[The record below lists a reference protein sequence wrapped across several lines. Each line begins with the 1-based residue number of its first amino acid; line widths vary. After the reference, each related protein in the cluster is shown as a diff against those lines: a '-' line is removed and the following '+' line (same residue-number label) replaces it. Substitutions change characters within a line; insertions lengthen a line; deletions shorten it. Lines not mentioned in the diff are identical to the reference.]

1 MAKPLGF
8 ILDQG
13 SSPID
18 GSPYVAILTLKSSNR
33 KTGNMAQVWI
43 LRSDLN
49 PVEAIATGDDY
60 SICGNCPHR
69 KGENSYVDGVLNY
82 TDKGSRSCYVNVGQ
96 APLSVWRA
104 FKAGKYETDLTVE
117 QGKKYLSKIKIR
129 WGAYGDPAIINP
141 IIFNAVNGAAAG
153 HTAYTH
159 QWREDWAQW
168 AKGSMQASCDG
179 MQDYLEASAH
189 GWKTFSVVPSNVE
202 YAGIK
207 KCPATVEGSKAQCL
221 TCSLCDGDKTDIYVQ
236 AHGSGAKH
244 VVSV

>member
-1 MAKPLGF
+1 MGKPLGF

-18 GSPYVAILTLKSSNR
+18 GSPYVVILTLESSNP
-33 KTGNMAQVWI
+33 KTGKMAQVWI

-49 PVEAIATGDDY
+49 PVEAVQIGADV
-60 SICGNCPHR
+60 SICGNCGHR
-69 KGENSYVDGVLNY
+69 KQED
-82 TDKGSRSCYVNVGQ
+82 GSRSCYVNVGQ

-159 QWREDWAQW
+159 QWKEDWAQW

-179 MQDYLEASAH
+179 MQDYLDASAH
-189 GWKTFSVVPSNVE
+189 GWKTFNVVPSNVE

-236 AHGSGAKH
+236 AHGSGAKY
-244 VVSV
+244 VQTL